1 MATIDH
7 NGKSYNVDEDGFLA
21 NGMEEWDENWV
32 PSRSTHR
39 RASTIWARSIEPCR
53 RFASSIPR

>member
-7 NGKSYNVDEDGFLA
+7 NGKTYNVDEDGFLA

-32 PSRSTHR
+32 DYVK
-39 RASTIWARSIEPCR
+39 TI
-53 RFASSIPR
+53 